1 MPPNGRTIMSIE
13 EKKVEGV
20 DETTKEQASDS
31 ENKQSDVEYY
41 KSELEKISQAE
52 KEKAERLAKA
62 EYKLTQQDKELRELK
77 KSKQSQEEDDDSES
91 DEPDVDAKLNAFKQ
105 EMVQSQLEAEL
116 AKIENSDE
124 RELTRKY
131 YQDKLAKSGTSTSA
145 IAEDVENARFLANK
159 AKYKAREAEIIKAA
173 QTSRTSSHDS
183 GVAGDFQESSRG
195 PVLNEFEKKLLE
207 RRGLKPEDI
216 GKDVKSLSK

>member
-1 MPPNGRTIMSIE
+1 MSIE
-13 EKKVEGV
+13 EKNEVQVE
-20 DETTKEQASDS
+20 ETTEDQASES
-31 ENKQSDVEYY
+31 ENKQSEEKDVDYY

-52 KEKAERLAKA
+52 KEKEERLKKA

-91 DEPDVDAKLNAFKQ
+91 DEPDVDAKLNAFKN
-105 EMVQSQLEAEL
+105 EMVQSQLDAEL

-131 YQDKLAKSGTSTSA
+131 YQDKLAKSGTSASA

-159 AKYKAREAEIIKAA
+159 TKIKAREAEIIKAA

-183 GVAGDFQESSRG
+183 GVAGDFQESKNG
-195 PVLNEFEKKLLE
+195 PVLNEFERKLLE
-207 RRGLKPEDI
+207 RRGLKPEDV